1 LLPLRRLTFR
11 DTLRKY
17 RPMLFRDR
25 VWIAS
30 PAALLVAAAITAA
43 AQTEP
48 AVDPHEHCRK
58 LCAQFYAAN
67 AEKRALCE
75 SGCDDAR
82 DCAARCTGRLPN
94 DAEKR
99 ARCIA
104 RCARS
109 R

>member
-1 LLPLRRLTFR
+1 
-11 DTLRKY
+11 
-17 RPMLFRDR
+17 MLFRYR
-25 VWIAS
+25 LS
-30 PAALLVAAAITAA
+30 TAALATLLVATAFPAA

-58 LCAQFYAAN
+58 LCAQFYVAD

-75 SGCDDAR
+75 SGCGDAR
-82 DCAARCTGRLPN
+82 DCAARCAGRLPN

-99 ARCIA
+99 ARCTA